1 MSVFSEEF
9 SRDPAAAEELAKVI
23 SSMTPFI
30 EWKTS
35 SVSIPGYEKEDLRQE
50 ALIALFSAMETYR
63 PGMGASFDTYASN
76 CISNRIT
83 DAARRA
89 AAGGNRTLNES
100 SSLEG
105 EGDALPDGS
114 PDPADAAETKEELET
129 VLKAMELRLSDFERK
144 VMVRW
149 LRGFSA
155 SEPAE
160 ALGRTPRSVSNAL
173 DRARRKLK
181 EGNDG

>member
-30 EWKTS
+30 EWKTA
-35 SVSIPGYEKEDLRQE
+35 SVSIPGYDREDLRQE

-63 PGMGASFDTYASN
+63 PGMGASFDTYAAS

-83 DAARRA
+83 DAARKA

-105 EGDALPDGS
+105 NGDELPDGA
-114 PDPADAAETKEELET
+114 PDPGTAAEARDELER
-129 VLKAMELRLSDFERK
+129 VLKAMEQRLSALERK
-144 VMVRW
+144 AMLMW
-149 LRGFSA
+149 LRGYSA
-155 SEPAE
+155 SETAQ
-160 ALGRTPRSVSNAL
+160 ALGRSPRSVSNAL